1 MVELSGT
8 LAVNLRAAVTS
19 AKRLRG
25 HAVHIETLAFW
36 EALLAHPRAQA
47 RASNEM
53 DADEVESLMAE
64 LQTELS
70 VRA

>member
-8 LAVNLRAAVTS
+8 LAVNLRAAITS

-25 HAVHIETLAFW
+25 HAVHSETLAFW
-36 EALLAHPRAQA
+36 QALLSHSRAQA
-47 RASNEM
+47 RASNEP

-70 VRA
+70 TRG